1 MEQNKEQFQRAQ
13 QGSGSAENMGESRDK
28 QVNRTEDLS
37 KQEKT
42 DIAAKMGK
50 GPNPVEDIED
60 MGKLSG
66 RDDYAGGF
74 GDGMSQQSTGEPT
87 EKF

>member
-1 MEQNKEQFQRAQ
+1 METNKNRFQTAQ
-13 QGSGSAENMGESRDK
+13 QGSGSAENKGESRSE

-37 KQEKT
+37 KQQKT

-50 GPNPVEDIED
+50 GPNPIEDIED
-60 MGKLSG
+60 TGGLSG

-74 GDGMSQQSTGEPT
+74 GAGMKDESTGEPT
-87 EKF
+87 ER

>member
-1 MEQNKEQFQRAQ
+1 MENNNEKHQRSQ
-13 QGSGSAENMGESRDK
+13 QGSGSAENRGQDRSRQENK
-28 QVNRTEDLS
+28 TEDLS

-50 GPNPVEDIED
+50 GPNPVGDIED
-60 MGKLSG
+60 MGGSSG

-74 GDGMSQQSTGEPT
+74 GAGMRDESTGEST
-87 EKF
+87 ER